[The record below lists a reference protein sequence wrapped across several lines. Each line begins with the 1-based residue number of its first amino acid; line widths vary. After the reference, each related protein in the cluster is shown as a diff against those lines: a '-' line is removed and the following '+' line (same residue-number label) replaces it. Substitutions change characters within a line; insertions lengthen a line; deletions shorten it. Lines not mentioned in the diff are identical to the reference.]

1 MPPVFWKSQV
11 ISFGS
16 GVDGDYTVSGSFSF
30 SGTKN
35 YNNVT
40 VNSGAILTIPRSAN
54 IKINGTLT
62 NNGTITGGSVSTN
75 ADVAGTGSSYELL
88 SADNLLP
95 TSCNGANSTNDASWA
110 GRGALRIV
118 ARFLVNN
125 GYIST
130 SGSTST
136 ATDSSGMTSG
146 VNGNGAGFI
155 FILSQKIT
163 GSNSAT
169 SAITMVGGAGES
181 GHGTWSYNYYHC
193 DWYDGHDAYTTCID
207 TGGCGSFS
215 TKLKN
220 VDAQSA
226 GWGPCGWKP
235 GTGSAVGAGT
245 AGLSSTARIITG
257 EPTSGGVPP
266 VTSSI
271 TTTISPF
278 GAGSIIWF
286 REKPSE
292 KVIAVKKDN

>member
-16 GVDGDYTVSGSFSF
+16 GQDGDYTVSGSVSF

-88 SADNLLP
+88 SADDLLP

-136 ATDSSGMTSG
+136 ATDSSGMTAG
-146 VNGNGAGFI
+146 INGNGAGFI

-163 GSNSAT
+163 GSNSTT
-169 SAITMVGGAGES
+169 SAITMVGGDGES
-181 GHGTWSYNYYHC
+181 GHGTYTYNYYHC
-193 DWYDGHDAYTTCID
+193 DYYDGTAAYTRCINS
-207 TGGCGSFS
+207 GSCGSYS
-215 TKLKN
+215 TQLEN
-220 VDAQSA
+220 VGATGASQS
-226 GWGPCGWKP
+226 CGWKSA
-235 GTGSAVGAGT
+235 TGSAVDAGT
-245 AGLSSTARIITG
+245 AGPSSAARIITG

-278 GAGSIIWF
+278 SAGSIIWF
-286 REKPSE
+286 GEKPSE
-292 KVIAVKKDN
+292 QFVVVKKDN

>member
-1 MPPVFWKSQV
+1 MPPIFWKSQV

-16 GVDGDYTVSGSFSF
+16 GGDGNYTVSGSVSF

-40 VNSGAILTIPRSAN
+40 VNSGAILIIPRSAN

-75 ADVAGTGSSYELL
+75 ADMAGTGSSYELL
-88 SADNLLP
+88 SADDLLP
-95 TSCNGANSTNDASWA
+95 TSSNGANSTNYAPWD

-136 ATDSSGMTSG
+136 TTDSSGMTAG
-146 VNGNGAGFI
+146 VNGNSAGFI

-181 GHGTWSYNYYHC
+181 GHGTYTYNFWHC
-193 DWYDGHDAYTTCID
+193 DYYAGTAAYTRCINS
-207 TGGCGSFS
+207 GSCGEWT
-215 TKLKN
+215 TKHEN
-220 VDAQSA
+220 VDATDPSES
-226 GWGPCGWKP
+226 CGWRP
-235 GTGSAVGAGT
+235 TTGSAVATGT
-245 AGLSSTARIITG
+245 AGSSSTARIVTG

-278 GAGSIIWF
+278 SAGSIIWF
-286 REKPSE
+286 GEKPSE
-292 KVIAVKKDN
+292 QFVVVKKDN